1 MFFTKFLIN
10 DLPTKKCILNQKHWE
25 KERNYYKKSQ
35 CTILL
40 YYPIERKKYARI
52 CSVNVHVTICPL
64 IYIPCVHMPPIII
77 PPFDIPREY
86 IWKKEIIHQIYLS
99 LYLANLLF
107 FFSFSSLICCLS
119 QSLIF
124 FQTLQKKVIFGGPT
138 KYTKKFLHSGIVSTV
153 FCLIPE
159 KTKREIIYLEHCL
172 FLVSHLF
179 VSPQPHISSQKNLE
193 IFYRKIY

>member
-124 FQTLQKKVIFGGPT
+124 FQTLKKKVIFGGPT

>member
-1 MFFTKFLIN
+1 MYNF
-10 DLPTKKCILNQKHWE
+10 
-25 KERNYYKKSQ
+25 
-35 CTILL
+35 TILS
-40 YYPIERKKYARI
+40 YWKKKKYARI

-86 IWKKEIIHQIYLS
+86 IWKKEIIHQIYLRFS
-99 LYLANLLF
+99 KF
-107 FFSFSSLICCLS
+107 IVFFSFSSLICCLS

>member
-1 MFFTKFLIN
+1 MIYQPKNVYLIKN
-10 DLPTKKCILNQKHWE
+10 TEKK
-25 KERNYYKKSQ
+25 KEIIIKKSQ

-124 FQTLQKKVIFGGPT
+124 FQTLQ
-138 KYTKKFLHSGIVSTV
+138 TKKS
-153 FCLIPE
+153 
-159 KTKREIIYLEHCL
+159 
-172 FLVSHLF
+172 FLVAPLSTLRNFCTVVLCLQYF
-179 VSPQPHISSQKNLE
+179 VSFLKKQREKSYIWSIVYFWSLNYLWVPSPTSR
-193 IFYRKIY
+193 RKKIWKYSIAKYIRENHLL